1 MKQEVQNQPTRRGNP
16 YMGALVAILVILFLN
31 GLIVP
36 GLTDRKIV
44 PIDYGSF
51 LSKVE
56 EGQVRNVVIKND
68 QIYFTADE
76 EGKQVNYQTGLIEDP
91 QLVDRLLEA
100 KSPNEGGKI
109 AFNRIVSQENSPLL
123 NFFLLWVL
131 PGLIFYL
138 IWRHTNRLIQS
149 RMGSGGNFMS
159 FGNSGAKIYADAE
172 VTTTF
177 QDVAGQEEAK
187 EALREIV
194 DFLHNPTRYT
204 EIGASLPKGALL
216 VGPPGTGKTLIARA
230 VAGEAK
236 VPFFAISGSEF
247 VQMFV
252 GMGAAKVRDLF
263 RQANEKA
270 PCIIFIDEIDA
281 IGKRRESGM
290 GANDEREQTLNQL
303 LTEMDGFDGRKG
315 VVILAAT
322 NRPESLDKALLR
334 PGRFDRRIQMELP
347 DLEGR
352 KAILEVHLKKVRHRA
367 IDLDLVARATAGS
380 SGAELANIVNEAA
393 LLAVRQGRHEVVTSD
408 LEESVETVIADSGE
422 QVLLSREDLFN
433 RIVTLTGGRAAEE
446 VIIGTVSTGAS
457 NDIEQATRLA
467 RAMVTRYGMSD
478 KYDMMMLETVNNAY
492 LGGDTSLACS
502 SETAAEVDR
511 EVLSVIREA
520 HQKAKEIIS
529 GNLEIMHDAAS
540 YLLEKETITGDEFM
554 AIVHKHQ

>member
-109 AFNRIVSQENSPLL
+109 AFNRIVPQENSPLL

-177 QDVAGQEEAK
+177 QDVAG
-187 EALREIV
+187 
-194 DFLHNPTRYT
+194 
-204 EIGASLPKGALL
+204 
-216 VGPPGTGKTLIARA
+216 
-230 VAGEAK
+230 
-236 VPFFAISGSEF
+236 
-247 VQMFV
+247 
-252 GMGAAKVRDLF
+252 
-263 RQANEKA
+263 
-270 PCIIFIDEIDA
+270 
-281 IGKRRESGM
+281 
-290 GANDEREQTLNQL
+290 
-303 LTEMDGFDGRKG
+303 
-315 VVILAAT
+315 
-322 NRPESLDKALLR
+322 
-334 PGRFDRRIQMELP
+334 
-347 DLEGR
+347 
-352 KAILEVHLKKVRHRA
+352 
-367 IDLDLVARATAGS
+367 
-380 SGAELANIVNEAA
+380 
-393 LLAVRQGRHEVVTSD
+393 
-408 LEESVETVIADSGE
+408 
-422 QVLLSREDLFN
+422 
-433 RIVTLTGGRAAEE
+433 
-446 VIIGTVSTGAS
+446 
-457 NDIEQATRLA
+457 
-467 RAMVTRYGMSD
+467 
-478 KYDMMMLETVNNAY
+478 
-492 LGGDTSLACS
+492 
-502 SETAAEVDR
+502 
-511 EVLSVIREA
+511 
-520 HQKAKEIIS
+520 
-529 GNLEIMHDAAS
+529 
-540 YLLEKETITGDEFM
+540 
-554 AIVHKHQ
+554 